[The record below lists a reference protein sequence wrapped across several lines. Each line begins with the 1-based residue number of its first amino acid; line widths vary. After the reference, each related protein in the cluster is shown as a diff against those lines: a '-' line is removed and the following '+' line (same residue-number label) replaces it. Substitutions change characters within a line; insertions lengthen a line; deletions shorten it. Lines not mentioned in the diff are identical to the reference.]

1 MTKMFKITNQ
11 SKWMEQMVILRTSSS
26 ENDFMIQ
33 QVQKLEKR
41 KIVLT

>member
-33 QVQKLEKR
+33 QEQKLEKR